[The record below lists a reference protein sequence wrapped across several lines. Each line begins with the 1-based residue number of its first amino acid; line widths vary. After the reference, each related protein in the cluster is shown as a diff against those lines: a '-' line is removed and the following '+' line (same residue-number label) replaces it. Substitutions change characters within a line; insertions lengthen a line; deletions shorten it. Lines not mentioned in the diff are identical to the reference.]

1 MRTSGADAAV
11 DGNWSGSA
19 TYPGYAGQTVIGVY
33 AWIPQLKVAL
43 MAEQGEGEA
52 LQATRLALW
61 TTGAVA
67 LLAALLA
74 ILIGTALIHGIVRPL
89 SELGD
94 TAGRIADGELD
105 LSARVK
111 RDDEIGRLATAFNR
125 MTGRLHELAASKE
138 RQRLARDLHD
148 AVSQTLFSISLMA
161 EVLPRIYEKDHEAGQ
176 AAAGGAAA
184 AHARGARG
192 DAHAAA
198 RAAARRARRDESA
211 GPAPAARRG
220 GRGTRQDPRGRPDRR
235 RR

>member
-1 MRTSGADAAV
+1 
-11 DGNWSGSA
+11 
-19 TYPGYAGQTVIGVY
+19 
-33 AWIPQLKVAL
+33 
-43 MAEQGEGEA
+43 MAEQGEAEA

-125 MTGRLHELAASKE
+125 
-138 RQRLARDLHD
+138 HD
-148 AVSQTLFSISLMA
+148 RPA
-161 EVLPRIYEKDHEAGQ
+161 P
-176 AAAGGAAA
+176 
-184 AHARGARG
+184 
-192 DAHAAA
+192 
-198 RAAARRARRDESA
+198 RARREQ
-211 GPAPAARRG
+211 GAPAARA
-220 GRGTRQDPRGRPDRR
+220 
-235 RR
+235 